1 MPRMPRVELTQ
12 NLQRHVACPAM
23 DVPAST
29 VREALDAVFAAVPRL
44 RSYVL
49 DDQGEVRK
57 HVVIFVDG
65 EQLRDRKRQSDAVAE
80 RSQIH
85 VMQALSGGSR

>member
-12 NLQRHVACPAM
+12 NLQRHVACPPM
-23 DVPAST
+23 DVAAGT
-29 VREALDAVFAAVPRL
+29 VREALEAVFAAVPRL

-65 EQLRDRKRQSDAVAE
+65 EQLRDRKRQSDPVAE
-80 RSQIH
+80 RSQIN
-85 VMQALSGGSR
+85 VMQALSGGSS